1 MKSWEKLDMKR
12 THTCGALTAAAAG
25 STVTLTGWVNSRR
38 DLGGLIFIDL
48 RDREGLTQL
57 VINPEDAPDAAAAA
71 RPVREEWVI
80 IATGIVNARPDDMVN
95 RKIATGEIEVAVTEF
110 VVENKAN
117 PMPYNFDDP
126 QTNEDIRLKYRYLE
140 MRKSDLGRNLRIR
153 HQASKLIRDYF
164 DRNGFIEIETPI
176 LSKSTPE
183 GARDYL
189 VPSRV
194 FPGQFYALPQAP
206 QQYKQILMVGGIE
219 RYFQIA
225 HCFRDEDLR
234 ADRQPEF
241 TQIDVE
247 MSFVTAED
255 IYETI
260 EGMLVDIM
268 REIQG
273 IDIVTPF
280 PRMDYATAMN
290 DYGSDK
296 PDTRFDMKLKDLS
309 DIARD
314 CEFKVFKGAVA
325 DGGVVK
331 AITAKGLAESASRK
345 KIDEWTDIAKLFKA
359 KGLASIKIDSSGE
372 RKSPIAKFFTDEQL
386 DQIIATC
393 EAEPGDVVLIV
404 ADKPSVVC
412 NALGRLRLDIAAAAG
427 LIPEDKYNFLW
438 VHEFPLLE
446 YDEDAGNYTP
456 MHHPFTSP
464 IAADID
470 RLESDPGGVRAQAY
484 DVVLNG
490 VEIGGGSI
498 RIHASDIQ
506 AQMFKLLG
514 IDSEEAQLRFGHLL
528 EALSLG
534 APPHG
539 GIALGFDRIIM
550 LLTGASSIRDVIAFP
565 KTTKA
570 SCLMTDSPSDVDEAQ
585 LVELG
590 IGIRDSAP
598 GSSDGV

>member
-1 MKSWEKLDMKR
+1 MKR
-12 THTCGALTAAAAG
+12 THTCGALTAINANE
-25 STVTLTGWVNSRR
+25 TVTLTGWVNSRR

-48 RDREGLTQL
+48 RDRDGLTQL
-57 VINPEDAPDAAAAA
+57 VINPEGSPAAAETA
-71 RPVREEWVI
+71 RPVREEWVVT
-80 IATGIVNARPDDMVN
+80 ATGVVNERPSDMIN
-95 RKIATGEIEVAVTEF
+95 KKIDTGEIEVGVTTFEI
-110 VVENKAN
+110 ENRSKS
-117 PMPYNFDDP
+117 MPYNLDDP

-140 MRKSDLGRNLRIR
+140 MRRSKVGANLRLR
-153 HQASKLIRDYF
+153 HRTAKIIRDYF
-164 DRNGFIEIETPI
+164 DRNDFIEVETPI

-241 TQIDVE
+241 SQIDVE
-247 MSFVTAED
+247 MSFVSEED
-255 IYETI
+255 IYQTI
-260 EGMLVDIM
+260 EGMLVAVM
-268 REIQG
+268 REIKG
-273 IDIVTPF
+273 IDIQTPF
-280 PRMDYATAMN
+280 PRMDYRTAM
-290 DYGSDK
+290 DTYGSDK
-296 PDTRFDMKLKDLS
+296 PDTRFDMLLVDLCHV
-309 DIARD
+309 ARTCD
-314 CEFKVFKGAVA
+314 FKVFRGAVD

-331 AITAKGLAESASRK
+331 AITAKGLAAGASRK
-345 KIDEWTDIAKLFKA
+345 KVDEWTELVKLFKA
-359 KGLASIKIDSSGE
+359 KGLATIKIEENGE
-372 RKSPIAKFFTDEQL
+372 RKSSITKFFTDEQL
-386 DQIIATC
+386 DNIVETC
-393 EAEPGDVVLIV
+393 GAEPGDIVLIV
-404 ADKPSVVC
+404 ADKQPIVW
-412 NALGRLRLDIAAAAG
+412 NALGRLRLEIATAAG
-427 LIPEDKYNFLW
+427 LIPEDQYNFLW
-438 VHEFPLLE
+438 VHDFPVFD
-446 YDEDAGNYTP
+446 YDEEEDQYHA

-464 IAADID
+464 VAEDVE
-470 RLESDPGGVRAQAY
+470 RLEAEPAAVRARAY

-498 RIHASDIQ
+498 RIHNSELQ
-506 AQMFKLLG
+506 AQMFKVLG

-550 LLTGASSIRDVIAFP
+550 LLTGADSIRDVIAFP

-570 SCLMTDSPSDVDEAQ
+570 SCLMTESPSTVDQPQ
-585 LVELG
+585 LDELG
-590 IGIRDSAP
+590 IAIAP
-598 GSSDGV
+598 PAQ

>member
-1 MKSWEKLDMKR
+1 MKR
-12 THTCGALTAAAAG
+12 THTCGALTTINANE
-25 STVTLTGWVNSRR
+25 TVTLTGWVNSRR

-57 VINPEDAPDAAAAA
+57 VINPEESPAAAETA
-71 RPVREEWVI
+71 RPIREEWVVT
-80 IATGIVNARPDDMVN
+80 ATGVVNERPSDMIN
-95 RKIATGEIEVAVTEF
+95 KKIDTGEIEVGVTTFEI
-110 VVENKAN
+110 ENRSKS
-117 PMPYNFDDP
+117 MPYNLDDP

-140 MRKSDLGRNLRIR
+140 MRRSNVGANLRLR
-153 HQASKLIRDYF
+153 HRTAKIIRDYF
-164 DRNGFIEIETPI
+164 DRNDFIEVETPI

-241 TQIDVE
+241 SQIDVE
-247 MSFVTAED
+247 MSFVSEED
-255 IYETI
+255 IYQTI
-260 EGMLVDIM
+260 EGMLVAVM
-268 REIQG
+268 REIKG
-273 IDIVTPF
+273 IDIQTPF
-280 PRMDYATAMN
+280 PRMDYRTAM
-290 DYGSDK
+290 DTYGSDK
-296 PDTRFDMKLKDLS
+296 PDTRFDMLLVDLCHV
-309 DIARD
+309 ARTCD
-314 CEFKVFKGAVA
+314 FKVFRGAVD

-331 AITAKGLAESASRK
+331 AITAKGLAAGASRK
-345 KIDEWTDIAKLFKA
+345 KVDEWTEVVKLFKA
-359 KGLASIKIDSSGE
+359 KGLATIKIEENGE
-372 RKSPIAKFFTDEQL
+372 RKSSIAKFFTDEQL
-386 DQIIATC
+386 DNIVETC
-393 EAEPGDVVLIV
+393 GAEPGDIVLIV
-404 ADKPSVVC
+404 ADKQPIVW
-412 NALGRLRLDIAAAAG
+412 NALGRLRLEIATAAG
-427 LIPEDKYNFLW
+427 LIPEDQYNFLW
-438 VHEFPLLE
+438 VHDFPVFD
-446 YDEDAGNYTP
+446 YDEEEDQYHA

-464 IAADID
+464 VAEDVE
-470 RLESDPGGVRAQAY
+470 RLEAEPAAVRARAY

-498 RIHASDIQ
+498 RIHNSELQ
-506 AQMFKLLG
+506 AQMFKVLG

-550 LLTGASSIRDVIAFP
+550 LLTGANSIRDVIAFP

-570 SCLMTDSPSDVDEAQ
+570 SCLMTESPSTVDQPQ
-585 LVELG
+585 LDELG
-590 IGIRDSAP
+590 IAIAP
-598 GSSDGV
+598 PAQ